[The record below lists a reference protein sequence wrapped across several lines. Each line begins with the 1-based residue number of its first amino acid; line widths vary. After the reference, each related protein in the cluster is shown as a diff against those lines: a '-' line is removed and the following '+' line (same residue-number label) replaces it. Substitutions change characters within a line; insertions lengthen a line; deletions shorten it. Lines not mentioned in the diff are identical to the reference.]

1 MQQVLQERK
10 SVMSSRTVQM
20 GGWILLIAAVISIVA
35 TALQFAI
42 PGPLGQNGPPSNVLS
57 VVNVIA
63 GLLLLVGLPAVYRTK
78 SKQLGTLGL
87 IGTIALWVTA
97 LLFDIVL
104 SIISIIVVSNV
115 AASSLSGGPPP
126 ALFVLFIV
134 GTGLQLLGGLLLGL
148 RIIQTGAFSK
158 LIGWFLIAG
167 GVLSALGFPLNGVS
181 SAIVNTLSSILFF
194 VALGWLGYA
203 LATQGREAARPSASS
218 TTDS

>member
-1 MQQVLQERK
+1 
-10 SVMSSRTVQM
+10 MSSRTVQM
-20 GGWILLIAAVISIVA
+20 GGWILLIGAVISIVA
-35 TALQFAI
+35 AALQFAI
-42 PGPLGQNGPPSNVLS
+42 PGPLGQNGPPSNVVS

-87 IGTIALWVTA
+87 IGTIAIWVTA

-104 SIISIIVVSNV
+104 SIITMIAVSNV
-115 AASSLSGGPPP
+115 PTSSLSGGPPP
-126 ALFVLFIV
+126 ALFVLFIAGGV
-134 GTGLQLLGGLLLGL
+134 LQLLGGLLLGL

-167 GVLSALGFPLNGVS
+167 GVLSAISFPLNGVS
-181 SAIVNTLSSILFF
+181 STIVNTLSSLLFF

-203 LATQGREAARPSASS
+203 IATQVIEAARPLANS
-218 TTDS
+218 TTDG